1 MKKNIV
7 WWPAVVNEIHM
18 SKYGG
23 YDYFQYS
30 RKTWEYWC
38 ERNDCI
44 FVPFTEPVEE
54 DLFRYR
60 INWQKAIFLFDELER
75 RGIEYDQIALVDSSF
90 MIRHDAP
97 NFFNM
102 TDRKFTAWRDMDNMR
117 WIYESI
123 QGYRN
128 IFSQHLKEL
137 DESTGHS
144 FDMSKYV
151 NSGFMVFNEEHKD
164 LFQSFKEFYID
175 NIDEFIKLQDE
186 TVKKGTEQTP
196 MNYWLQINQVDVNTE
211 LPLPF
216 KLTHLQRKELFN
228 FNWQLNEDK
237 TPFVIKYGYNYSFNG
252 IPKDSRTDIMK
263 KTWDFIKHNY
273 NHNEIKYDKILDTM
287 PHKDTAKY
295 TTSRNF
301 KKDIMKTFSDDKFK
315 DLTMIEIG
323 SCQGNST
330 AVYGNIFKKV
340 YGIEKDKWN
349 IEQAEIKCSNMDNV
363 EFINMDVYSE
373 EWMSVNLPQADVV
386 MIDAGHTY
394 EHVKHD
400 IEKVVNY
407 FNNPIII
414 MDDYGNPNVE
424 IKRAIDEAINSGL
437 VTKGPH
443 IGEVSG
449 FKTAAGWVMND
460 REGII
465 LNYE

>member
-1 MKKNIV
+1 
-7 WWPAVVNEIHM
+7 M

-38 ERNDCI
+38 ERNDCL

-75 RGIEYDQIALVDSSF
+75 RNIEYDQIALVDSSF

-97 NFFNM
+97 NFFDM
-102 TDRKFTAWRDMDNMR
+102 TDRQFVAWRDMDNMR

-123 QGYRN
+123 QGYKD
-128 IFSQHLKEL
+128 IFADHLVEL
-137 DESTGHS
+137 NYATGRS

-151 NSGFMVFNEEHKD
+151 NSGFMVFNEEHKE
-164 LFQSFKEFYID
+164 LFTSFKEFYIN

-186 TVKKGTEQTP
+186 TVRKGTEQTP

-228 FNWQLNEDK
+228 HNWQLNEDK
-237 TPFVIKYGYNYSFNG
+237 TPFFIKYGYNYSFNG
-252 IPKDSRTDIMK
+252 LPKDNRTNIMK
-263 KTWDFIKHNY
+263 QTWDLIKENY
-273 NHNEIKYDKILDTM
+273 NHDEIKYDKILDTM

-315 DLTMIEIG
+315 DLTMMEIG
-323 SCQGNST
+323 SLNGSGNSVFT
-330 AVYGNIFKKV
+330 
-340 YGIEKDKWN
+340 
-349 IEQAEIKCSNMDNV
+349 S
-363 EFINMDVYSE
+363 
-373 EWMSVNLPQADVV
+373 
-386 MIDAGHTY
+386 T
-394 EHVKHD
+394 
-400 IEKVVNY
+400 
-407 FNNPIII
+407 
-414 MDDYGNPNVE
+414 
-424 IKRAIDEAINSGL
+424 
-437 VTKGPH
+437 
-443 IGEVSG
+443 
-449 FKTAAGWVMND
+449 
-460 REGII
+460 
-465 LNYE
+465 